1 MYHKFPFWKQQ
12 SWYKSDNCQFIV
24 LIRMEHFHM
33 FRHFYAALFSLIKR
47 VFIKI
52 ATFFISSTRLIF
64 AKLSS
69 ASETSRKKKKIR
81 SHMTLFKIL
90 QLLFADKDFWMEMR
104 LFNIFKTSNAIT
116 LAKTVLEKPYKVLQG
131 SWKGVL
137 NKKIFKRLVQFS
149 KAVQF

>member
-1 MYHKFPFWKQQ
+1 
-12 SWYKSDNCQFIV
+12 
-24 LIRMEHFHM
+24 M

-52 ATFFISSTRLIF
+52 ATFIISSTRLIF

-131 SWKGVL
+131 S
-137 NKKIFKRLVQFS
+137 
-149 KAVQF
+149 